1 MAQKSKTQKQIPLKT
16 SDLIPVKEVY
26 EDGIFELASKEPSF
40 SITYRFSDINYT
52 LSSVEDKRE
61 IARSWGDVLNSAD
74 ISDLVKITTVTR
86 SVEREDFADSLLIT
100 VPKTTGEKNAPFYD
114 IIKEYNKILSAKTM
128 NSENKVRTNYIT
140 ITTFKRNIKEAR
152 AHFAQVFQK
161 LSSQLNRGVL
171 NSNLYELTAEERL
184 MIFYD
189 FYHSSTDPA
198 FSYDL
203 ETEVGR
209 GHDFRDYI
217 APLSS
222 ERIDSFTYKLGDK
235 YCRTYFLSHYATYI
249 DDDIIVSLSDVG
261 NNVITSLDYYV
272 VPTDEAIKTVD
283 RILLDI
289 GTDKIN
295 RQRKQQEKGF
305 FSATAP
311 YAVEQNENTAM
322 DYHDA
327 LTEEDQSMMICTITV
342 CLQADS
348 LEELNSISEALVSK
362 GQEKRCDFSR
372 LSYQQKEG
380 YMQVLPYGGKYIE
393 QERTLTTEEV
403 AGFIPFSVEEI
414 MDGHGIYCGQNLISR
429 NPIMVDQTELQNGN
443 ALVFGT
449 AGSGKSMT
457 MKQMILQDRL
467 REDAD
472 IIIIDPERE
481 YADVV
486 KMLHGETIYIS
497 PTSKTHI
504 NAMDITA
511 DELQKG
517 DDDFLK
523 LKSDFVMSFCELVHT
538 NGNNNVPPLG
548 ASEHSIIDKAVRAV
562 YSDYF
567 ARKGRGETPTL
578 NDLRNY
584 LLSMDDENADYIA
597 TELGLYTEGSL
608 NTFSMQTNVDTDAS
622 LLCYDIHEIG
632 SGLQAIGMLVV
643 LDAVFNRI
651 ARNRWKK
658 RKTYVFV
665 DEIYLLFKDP
675 TSADYLYS
683 MWKRVRK
690 YAGFMTGAT
699 QNVSDM
705 LQSHTAQDM
714 LGNSEFVILLNQNQV
729 DIPDLID
736 RVGITDE
743 QISYIRNVESG
754 HGLMKIGKALVP
766 FENTLPTGSS
776 IFKQMTTKIV
786 GKV

>member
-1 MAQKSKTQKQIPLKT
+1 MAQKSKAQNQIPLKT
-16 SDLIPVKEVY
+16 SDLIPVREIY

-52 LSSVEDKRE
+52 LSSAEEKRE

-74 ISDLVKITTVTR
+74 ISDIVKVTTITR
-86 SVEREDFADSLLIT
+86 RVERDDFADSLFIPL
-100 VPKTTGEKNAPFYD
+100 PKSPGEKNAPFLD
-114 IIKEYNKILSAKTM
+114 IIEEYDKILASKTM

-140 ITTFKRNIKEAR
+140 VTTFKKNVKEAR

-161 LSSQLNRGVL
+161 LSAQLNRGIL
-171 NSNLYELTAEERL
+171 NSTLYELSAEERL
-184 MIFYD
+184 QIFYD
-189 FYHSSTDPA
+189 FYHSEQDPE
-198 FSYDL
+198 FNYDL
-203 ETEVGR
+203 ETEINR
-209 GHDFRDYI
+209 GHDSRDYI
-217 APLSS
+217 APLAT
-222 ERIDSFTYKLGDK
+222 ERIDSATYCFGDK
-235 YCRTYFLSHYATYI
+235 YCRSFFLSHYATYI
-249 DDDIIVSLSDVG
+249 DDDIIVSLSDIG
-261 NNVITSLDYYV
+261 NNTITSLDYYV

-295 RQRKQQEKGF
+295 RQRKMQEKGF
-305 FSATAP
+305 FSATTP
-311 YAVEQNENTAM
+311 YSIEQNEETAM
-322 DYHDA
+322 SYHDA

-348 LEELNSISEALVSK
+348 LEELNSISEALISK

-372 LSYQQKEG
+372 LVFQQREG

-443 ALVFGT
+443 AFVFGT

-486 KMLHGETIYIS
+486 KMLEGETVYIS

-504 NAMDITA
+504 NAMDITT
-511 DELQKG
+511 DEMESG
-517 DDDFLK
+517 DDFLK

-538 NGNNNVPPLG
+538 NGNSNMPPLG
-548 ASEHSIIDKAVRAV
+548 ASERSIIDEAVRSV
-562 YSDYF
+562 YSAYF
-567 ARKGRGETPTL
+567 ANGGKGEIPTL

-584 LLSMDDENADYIA
+584 LLLMGNESAKTIA
-597 TELGLYTEGSL
+597 IELGLYTEGSL
-608 NTFSMQTNVDTDAS
+608 NTFSKQTNVDTDAS
-622 LLCYDIHEIG
+622 LLCYDIQEIG

-643 LDAVFNRI
+643 LDAIFNRI

-658 RKTYVFV
+658 RKTYVFI

-675 TSADYLYS
+675 MSADYLYS

-714 LGNSEFVILLNQNQV
+714 LGNSEFVVLLNQNQV

-766 FENTLPTGSS
+766 FENTLPTNSS